1 MNSWPTA
8 PYWSWATKLTGQV
21 PPQRTS
27 WGKFS
32 GCTDKRQGREPCPAL
47 SCMEDHSSYVC
58 APFWRD
64 KATVKDSVG
73 SPNIWTRGLTTDL
86 VSNNA
91 DNDFIPKSKTSS
103 STIGYILFFLCLST
117 KLSFFKYTNK
127 LLFKTIKWCICTIQ
141 YTPIEISPFYLI
153 SQTSWK
159 SHSLITLRLSTSA
172 FVWEQD
178 YSYSNLIS
186 RQCEWRNDRNVV
198 NSWNTEDDL

>member
-73 SPNIWTRGLTTDL
+73 SPNIWTRRLITDL
-86 VSNNA
+86 VSTMLIMISFLNQKHHHRRLAIFFSFCAFPLNCPFL
-91 DNDFIPKSKTSS
+91 NTRTNYCLKQSS
-103 STIGYILFFLCLST
+103 LVVHLHYTVYAYWNITLLS
-117 KLSFFKYTNK
+117 YQANK
-127 LLFKTIKWCICTIQ
+127 L
-141 YTPIEISPFYLI
+141 EI
-153 SQTSWK
+153 T
-159 SHSLITLRLSTSA
+159 
-172 FVWEQD
+172 V
-178 YSYSNLIS
+178 
-186 RQCEWRNDRNVV
+186 
-198 NSWNTEDDL
+198 

>member
-117 KLSFFKYTNK
+117 KLSFLNTRTNYCLKQSSLMVHLYYPVYAYWNISLLSYQANK
-127 LLFKTIKWCICTIQ
+127 L
-141 YTPIEISPFYLI
+141 EI
-153 SQTSWK
+153 T
-159 SHSLITLRLSTSA
+159 
-172 FVWEQD
+172 V
-178 YSYSNLIS
+178 
-186 RQCEWRNDRNVV
+186 
-198 NSWNTEDDL
+198 